1 MSFTEAET
9 QNGSREQR
17 NSTKSVKTIRSR
29 AGLIGELLGDL
40 RKSCRLPETL
50 RVRGHYLRTH
60 YYRSAERSRTKACR
74 LSEHFRLRI
83 LPPGNLRLFRFP
95 FQHVSKGLLPQRF
108 RAPANNRSRAV
119 TSSVSNSRNSSSM
132 RSSAP
137 RSREARPA
145 SRRNSFENSTIAY
158 RHRLSCQ
165 HYF

>member
-1 MSFTEAET
+1 METFPAEWQAGYVWT
-9 QNGSREQR
+9 VSR
-17 NSTKSVKTIRSR
+17 
-29 AGLIGELLGDL
+29 
-40 RKSCRLPETL
+40 P
-50 RVRGHYLRTH
+50 
-60 YYRSAERSRTKACR
+60 RTKACR

-95 FQHVSKGLLPQRF
+95 FQHVSKELLPQRF
-108 RAPANNRSRAV
+108 RAPTNNRSRAV

-158 RHRLSCQ
+158 RHRSKMSTLFLITMFVKKIPY
-165 HYF
+165 YFIRKRTCKQ